1 MCKFPYSL
9 KRRAATQIDNTKE
22 LTEELTEEEF
32 RTVAKQFKRRGTSS
46 IFSKIDYSVCKCVMN
61 CERMAK
67 VVARFYNEM
76 IKHNYFPSRW
86 LDVLDVTIEKVK
98 GSKTNKLR
106 VIQIIEAD
114 LQLLIR
120 IF

>member
-1 MCKFPYSL
+1 
-9 KRRAATQIDNTKE
+9 
-22 LTEELTEEEF
+22 
-32 RTVAKQFKRRGTSS
+32 
-46 IFSKIDYSVCKCVMN
+46 
-61 CERMAK
+61 
-67 VVARFYNEM
+67 M

-114 LQLLIR
+114 LQLLMR
-120 IF
+120 IFLGLRMSEHYENDKRTSKHN